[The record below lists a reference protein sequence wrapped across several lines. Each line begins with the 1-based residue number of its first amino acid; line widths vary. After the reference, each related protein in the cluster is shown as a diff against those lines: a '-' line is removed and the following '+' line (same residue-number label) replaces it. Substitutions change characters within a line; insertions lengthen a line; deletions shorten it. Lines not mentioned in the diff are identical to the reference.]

1 MKQDV
6 ARHKVMKLN
15 NATISH
21 MYCVTNTLE
30 QPTGTNR
37 LLRVI
42 LRWQGALGGPAHTHM
57 TFATHVFNTTSSRSL
72 AVGWSGSS
80 SAVESHPIYASKTCR
95 LSCMRVDTTESS

>member
-6 ARHKVMKLN
+6 ARHKVTKRN
-15 NATISH
+15 NAKIIH

-30 QPTGTNR
+30 QPTRTNR

-42 LRWQGALGGPAHTHM
+42 LRWQGALGGPAH
-57 TFATHVFNTTSSRSL
+57 ATSSRSL

-95 LSCMRVDTTESS
+95 LSCMRVDHTESS